1 MGFSNIEK
9 LSCISSNPH
18 NLSSNLEH
26 VTLHLLVGTLMFIDS
41 DEENVLQ
48 KESVSINATI
58 QQETKLSLHHTHK
71 IYLSKWMTA
80 ITI

>member
-1 MGFSNIEK
+1 
-9 LSCISSNPH
+9 
-18 NLSSNLEH
+18 
-26 VTLHLLVGTLMFIDS
+26 MFIDS

-58 QQETKLSLHHTHK
+58 QQETKLSLHHAHK